1 MEKKD
6 LRVFPGGDRWYG
18 MGVGGMVGYAR
29 PTAALSSIRAFHLF
43 SKLKRMEG
51 TKALVLKQE

>member
-1 MEKKD
+1 MGTVGTEWGW
-6 LRVFPGGDRWYG
+6 GG
-18 MGVGGMVGYAR
+18 GGMVGYAR